1 MSEVIPFRSTGIDR
15 AALST
20 IAKTVENMAAVMR
33 DMAIVMDERD
43 KAAADAITKLTG
55 RVVAL
60 EAVIARWERE
70 RAPRPFSAD

>member
-43 KAAADAITKLTG
+43 KAAAYAIRSLTG
-55 RVVAL
+55 RVIAL
-60 EAVIARWERE
+60 EARMDRLERE
-70 RAPRPFSAD
+70 TAPRAFSSD